1 MSDGDSDR
9 SLIRDF
15 LWSRTNRGALDA
27 DLVGLEHDADPS
39 ERLDA
44 IFRAMHTI
52 KGAANFLNMSGVTSI
67 SHAAEDAEQPPRGQ
81 GTITESVIDA
91 LLASVD
97 VLRSQPRGSRRGRP
111 AVARPGAADRDPARS
126 PLADQTEPALG
137 QISSVRRWRCRPRG
151 PIRRQ
156 RGKSRVLFREGRC
169 PAVHGDRPRESA
181 ATLREIVERMSDP
194 KRRVEIASRMS
205 DIAESMHATADYFDL
220 VLLSA

>member
-15 LWSRTNRGALDA
+15 LLESNELVEQLDA

-52 KGAANFLNMSGVTSI
+52 KGAASFLNMSGVTSI
-67 SHAAEDAEQPPRGQ
+67 SHAAEDALSSLREGKAP
-81 GTITESVIDA
+81 ITESVIDA

-97 VLRSQPRGSRRGRP
+97 VLRAQLVEVAAGVPPTHGPEPLIETLRDRRSRI
-111 AVARPGAADRDPARS
+111 RPGRR
-126 PLADQTEPALG
+126 LG
-137 QISSVRRWRCRPRG
+137 QISSVCRWRCRPRG
-151 PIRRQ
+151 PVRRQ

-169 PAVHGDRPRESA
+169 SAVHGDRPRGIGSNA
-181 ATLREIVERMSDP
+181 AGNCR
-194 KRRVEIASRMS
+194 
-205 DIAESMHATADYFDL
+205 ADE
-220 VLLSA
+220 